1 MFQKYYKNTVKLS
14 CMNKEKTMT
23 AGSCF
28 KKINKVYKKKCK
40 IFITYVLLLIFLK
53 NGQKHNLEQGIIY
66 FTYEMIS
73 LRYAYIKES

>member
-28 KKINKVYKKKCK
+28 KKINKVYKKSAK
-40 IFITYVLLLIFLK
+40 YLLHMCF
-53 NGQKHNLEQGIIY
+53 
-66 FTYEMIS
+66 F
-73 LRYAYIKES
+73 